1 MAGDLSHETESFIQ
15 SEIAV
20 GTYRDRTDAIE
31 AGVQLLRRRK
41 ELLDRLAE
49 SRRQLDEGEYVEFDD
64 EGLSRYFEELTARA
78 SGGSKVKQYGSKVP
92 SFAPSSC

>member
-64 EGLSRYFEELTARA
+64 EGLSRYFEELTVRA
-78 SGGSKVKQYGSKVP
+78 SGGSKVK
-92 SFAPSSC
+92 